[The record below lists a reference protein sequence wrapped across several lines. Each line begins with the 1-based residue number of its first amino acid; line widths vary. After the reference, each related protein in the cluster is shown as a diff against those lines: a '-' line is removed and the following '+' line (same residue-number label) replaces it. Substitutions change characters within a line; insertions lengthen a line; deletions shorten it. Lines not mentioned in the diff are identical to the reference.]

1 MFHARLVQYTLGTG
15 QRLIAEQLTKE
26 FDKVSRGLMGFRGN
40 VYFFDDS
47 TGEYRVVNYWDT
59 KQDAEAAHQV
69 ISPKLEEVLQKYTNE
84 KPTYRFFEIF
94 DGIDDGEILSSHTI
108 TK

>member
-15 QRLIAEQLTKE
+15 QRLIAERLTKE
-26 FDKVSRGLMGFRGN
+26 LDKESRSLMGFRGN

-47 TGEYRVVNYWDT
+47 SGEYRVVNYWDT
-59 KQDAEAAHQV
+59 KQDAEAAHKV
-69 ISPKLEEVLQKYTNE
+69 ISPKLEEVLQKYTSE

-94 DGIDDGEILSSHTI
+94 DVIDDGDIIASHTI

>member
-15 QRLIAEQLTKE
+15 QRLIAEKLAKE
-26 FDKVSRGLMGFRGN
+26 FDKISRSLVGFRGN

-47 TGEYRVVNYWDT
+47 SGEYRVVNYWDT
-59 KQDAEAAHQV
+59 KHDAQAAHKV
-69 ISPKLEEVLQKYTNE
+69 ISPRLEEVLQNYSDE
-84 KPTYRFFEIF
+84 KPAYRFFEIF
-94 DGIDDGEILSSHTI
+94 DAIDEGEIISSHTI